1 MNEEFTTNAD
11 EPLMEKQTS
20 TPQQP
25 EDSTNTQHL
34 TDGKYVFTTF
44 GWMLV
49 FYVPSL
55 ILSLFV
61 GIYAGAF
68 LEIPNI
74 ETWIVDGDV
83 TAMLGIGVAIV
94 TLPVVYWA
102 TNQTPVTDKLAM
114 LGLRSSTGSSQ
125 LITWGIVTAVF
136 IGIWWMINAT
146 LEIETPQFMVGL
158 KETTDYVWLL
168 FIAICIVAPIF
179 EEIVFRGFMYG
190 RLEHTPIGKLGALLI
205 TSVVFTF
212 IHGQYNA
219 IELTMVFS
227 LALLMGYS
235 RMKTGNLFVPI
246 FIHMFNN
253 TVSMVTLYMFEVV

>member
-11 EPLMEKQTS
+11 EPLMEKQTF
-20 TPQQP
+20 THQEP
-25 EDSTNTQHL
+25 EDSANTQLL
-34 TDGKYVFTTF
+34 TKGKYVFTTF

-68 LEIPNI
+68 LEIPDI

-102 TNQTPVTDKLAM
+102 INLTPVTDKLA
-114 LGLRSSTGSSQ
+114 LIGLRSSTGASQ
-125 LITWGIVTAVF
+125 LLTWGIVTAVF
-136 IGIWWMINAT
+136 IGIWWVINAT
-146 LEIETPQFMVGL
+146 IEIETPQFMVGL
-158 KETTDYVWLL
+158 KETTDNIWLL
-168 FIAICIVAPIF
+168 FFAICIVAPIF
-179 EEIVFRGFMYG
+179 EEIVFRGFMFG
-190 RLEHTPIGKLGALLI
+190 RLENTPIGKWGTLLI
-205 TSVVFTF
+205 TSLVFTL

-227 LALLMGYS
+227 LALLLGYS
-235 RMKTGNLFVPI
+235 RMKTGNLYVPT